1 MVNIDFFFFG
11 AHDLNYMNLSG
22 QMDIHGGVGW
32 PVAHGEDVD
41 SQIDVAGFT
50 LILHV
55 LKWQDM
61 ETMSSVTTTT
71 C

>member
-1 MVNIDFFFFG
+1 
-11 AHDLNYMNLSG
+11 
-22 QMDIHGGVGW
+22 MDIHGGIGG

-55 LKWQDM
+55 LKIARHGNSELIDHNHMLYQYA
-61 ETMSSVTTTT
+61 SQQQH
-71 C
+71 